1 MTEFKDRKKKNPVT
15 MLPDF
20 DRVPP
25 QAVDLEE
32 AILGALIIDPM
43 AYTRVSYLLD
53 SPEKFYKDA
62 HQRILSAIIDLHDKK
77 IGIDILTVTNRLRD
91 LGHLESVGGPV
102 YLMEISGKVMS
113 SAHVE
118 FHSMIITDKY
128 LLREL
133 IRIGNEIQTR
143 AFDDTNDPSEI
154 AQWAEEELMNK
165 FDLDIEGRA
174 TFKDALH
181 STIMDITNKAKGIV
195 NTFIRTGDS
204 EIDEKISIRVR
215 QCMLIAG
222 AEGCGKTKYVAYLT
236 KGILDNNENVRI
248 LWFSMEDSKE
258 QIVRSFISMK
268 AHLTTK
274 QMQSI
279 NYVLS
284 TDEMARINMAVE
296 QFGDYNIEFVDR
308 VCSIAT
314 IMRKSRNYRE
324 KHKDCILI
332 IIVDNLG
339 LIETDSFYKGTEK
352 DDYLAGKLKEISDIT
367 DASMFIL
374 HHITKE
380 SKSKLN
386 INEGYR
392 PRPEYIKGSTRILDY
407 VQQAI
412 LVNLPRKYKDL
423 VSEEKKKSEMFNA
436 KEATGKWTKDRFKNE
451 FWSINPK
458 GDKNTKSIT
467 DLFDNTWNEL
477 KFTVGS
483 ETLEDG
489 MPLTV
494 GYLLKKYIE
503 YSISIDEI
511 NRNRKQEYHS
521 EKLSIYTFLNHK
533 KFKEDYKPQPS
544 SRTFYLYGNDI
555 SRSKYI
561 QSLFI
566 AESIKN
572 RDGSDV
578 DDQNI
583 IRYNANLDY
592 NIFIPMTDAG
602 WEELKNPKEN
612 GKN

>member
-1 MTEFKDRKKKNPVT
+1 MTDFKDRKKKPTIKV
-15 MLPDF
+15 MPDIG
-20 DRVPP
+20 RVPP
-25 QAVDLEE
+25 QAIDLEE
-32 AILGALIIDPM
+32 AIIGGLLVDPQ

-53 SPEKFYKDA
+53 VPEKMYKEA
-62 HQRILSAIIDLHDKK
+62 HRKILAAIIHLHDKK
-77 IGIDILTVTNRLRD
+77 MGIDILTVTNRLRD
-91 LGHLESVGGPV
+91 LNELDNIGGV
-102 YLMEISGKVMS
+102 MYIMELSGKVV
-113 SAHVE
+113 SAAHIE
-118 FHSMIITDKY
+118 FHAMIITDKY

-133 IRIGNEIQTR
+133 IVIGYEIQTR
-143 AFDDTNDPSEI
+143 AFDDSSDPSDI
-154 AQWAEEELMNK
+154 AQWAEEELMTK

-181 STIMDITNKAKGIV
+181 STIMDMTNKAKGIV
-195 NTFIRTGDS
+195 SAFIRTGDS
-204 EIDEKISIRVR
+204 EIDEKISLRVR

-222 AEGCGKTKYVAYLT
+222 AEGCGKTKFVAYLT
-236 KGILDNNENVRI
+236 KGILDHNDNVRV

-258 QIVRSFISMK
+258 QIVRSFIAMGSK
-268 AHLTTK
+268 ITTK

-279 NYVLS
+279 NYTL
-284 TDEMARINMAVE
+284 TDKDWESINAAIDE
-296 QFGDYNIEFVDR
+296 FTDYNIEFVDR
-308 VCSIAT
+308 VCSIST
-314 IMRKSRNYRE
+314 IMRKARNYRE

-339 LIETDSFYKGTEK
+339 LIETDSFYRGTEK
-352 DDYLAGKLKEISDIT
+352 DDYLAGRLKETSDIT

-423 VSEEKKKSEMFNA
+423 VSEEKSKAELFNA
-436 KEATGKWTKDRFKNE
+436 KEKTGKFSKERFKNE
-451 FWSINPK
+451 FWTINPK
-458 GDKNTKSIT
+458 GDKDTKAIT
-467 DLFDNTWNEL
+467 DLFENTWNEL
-477 KFTVGS
+477 KFVCGS
-483 ETLEDG
+483 ETLDDD
-489 MPLTV
+489 MPVTV

-503 YSISIDEI
+503 YSISVDEK
-511 NRNRKQEYHS
+511 NRNRKQEYY
-521 EKLSIYTFLNHK
+521 EQKFSIYTFLNHK

-544 SRTFYLYGNDI
+544 SRTFYLYGDDI
-555 SRSKYI
+555 SRAKYI

-566 AESIKN
+566 VESIKN
-572 RDGSDV
+572 RDGSDI

-583 IRYNANLDY
+583 IRYNSNLDY

-602 WEELKNPKEN
+602 WEELKNPKED
-612 GKN
+612 GSS